1 MKNSNDK
8 DNSKSSATLRA
19 LSILE
24 TVSESQ
30 KPMTATEINHE
41 LNLPKPTIH
50 RLCLMLEKHG
60 YLQQHIDGR
69 GYLHGNRLSKMALG
83 VLNNN
88 YLLRIEQH
96 AVLKRLSTEVGETCN
111 IAVPDGTEIIYFD
124 RVETNRPLRVQFQ
137 INDRVPMH
145 CTASGKLFLSH
156 LPPSRRNRVMTKLAL
171 DGVTPNTITD
181 VETLEKEIED
191 TKERGMGID
200 NEEFVQGMVAVSV
213 PMISSKGRFFGA
225 LAMHAPIARMSLET
239 CLSKAPQLK
248 DAAREI
254 VELIETI

>member
-1 MKNSNDK
+1 MATKV
-8 DNSKSSATLRA
+8 SATLRA

-30 KPMTATEINHE
+30 RPMTATEINHE

-83 VLNNN
+83 ILNNN

-96 AVLKRLSTEVGETCN
+96 AVLKRLSTEIGETCN
-111 IAVPDGTEIIYFD
+111 IAVPNGTEIIYYD
-124 RVETNRPLRVQFQ
+124 RVETDRPLRIQFK
-137 INDRVPMH
+137 INDRVPIH

-156 LPPSRRNRVMTKLAL
+156 LSLSQRNRVMEKLEL
-171 DGVTPNTITD
+171 ESKTPNTITD
-181 VETLEKEIED
+181 INELKKEIERI
-191 TKERGMGID
+191 KEQGIGID
-200 NEEFVQGMVAVSV
+200 NEEFVKGMVAVSTPIV
-213 PMISSKGRFFGA
+213 NNKGRFYGA
-225 LAMHAPIARMSLET
+225 LAMHAPIARMPLER
-239 CLSKAPQLK
+239 CISKVPQLK
-248 DAAREI
+248 EAAKEI
-254 VELIETI
+254 VKLIETV

>member
-1 MKNSNDK
+1 MMATKV
-8 DNSKSSATLRA
+8 SATLRA

-30 KPMTATEINHE
+30 RPMTATEINHE

-83 VLNNN
+83 ILNNN

-96 AVLKRLSTEVGETCN
+96 AVLKRLSTEIGETCN
-111 IAVPDGTEIIYFD
+111 IAVPNGTEIIYYD
-124 RVETNRPLRVQFQ
+124 RVETDRPLRIQFK
-137 INDRVPMH
+137 INDRVPIH

-156 LPPSRRNRVMTKLAL
+156 LSLSQRNRVMEKLEL
-171 DGVTPNTITD
+171 ESKTPNTITD
-181 VETLEKEIED
+181 INELKKEIERI
-191 TKERGMGID
+191 KEQGIGID
-200 NEEFVQGMVAVSV
+200 NEEFVKGMVAVSTPIV
-213 PMISSKGRFFGA
+213 NNKGRFYGA
-225 LAMHAPIARMSLET
+225 LAMHAPIARMPLER
-239 CLSKAPQLK
+239 CISKVPQLK
-248 DAAREI
+248 EAAKEI
-254 VELIETI
+254 VKLIETV